1 MWQDDERQAFARYR
15 DVVESTLATA
25 VAAHKAGVL
34 AAQLQWALDYRV
46 IIG

>member
-1 MWQDDERQAFARYR
+1 LLANR
-15 DVVESTLATA
+15 DVVKSTLATA
-25 VAAHKAGVL
+25 VAAHNTGML